1 MKTVTVKN
9 LVIGEG
15 APKIIVS
22 LMGKDIASVKSEAQA
37 YRDADFDILEW
48 RVDHFADVASV
59 DSVLEAAAVIRSV
72 MPEKP
77 LLFTF
82 RSAKEGGEQA
92 LPTDKY
98 IALLS

>member
-22 LMGKDIASVKSEAQA
+22 LMGKDIASVRAEAQA

-48 RVDHFADVASV
+48 RVDHFADVASA
-59 DSVLEAAAVIRSV
+59 DAVLEAVRAIRTEL
-72 MPEKP
+72 PQTP

-82 RSAKEGGEQA
+82 RSAKEGVNRPFQ
-92 LPTDKY
+92 PTP
-98 IALLS
+98 ISR